1 MTLSAIIQDTSPIL
15 NKTLQLQSKKAI
27 FLRVNTLYIHKRYL
41 RERLLKPDSE
51 ALRRL
56 GFLCLNKTECYKKDY
71 IGVFIM
77 AIGARDFIDKLL
89 VEKYAQEKVDNHDES
104 ALVSRVNADDIMS
117 AMNQSANNFRTMLAL
132 NNRLTM
138 VCYGVVAKS
147 AKYVCTEEAA

>member
-1 MTLSAIIQDTSPIL
+1 MTLIGLVNFVL
-15 NKTLQLQSKKAI
+15 NKKEST
-27 FLRVNTLYIHKRYL
+27 
-41 RERLLKPDSE
+41 
-51 ALRRL
+51 
-56 GFLCLNKTECYKKDY
+56 KDY

-89 VEKYAQEKVDNHDES
+89 VEKYAQEKVDNHDEG
-104 ALVSRVNADDIMS
+104 ALKSHVSADDMMS
-117 AMNQSANNFRTMLAL
+117 AMNSSANNFRTMLAL